1 MRRAERHSG
10 DAPRVAALDG
20 VRAIAALS
28 VVAYHAWLYS
38 LPKVSSGHRDS
49 LSDLILHEL
58 RLGLVLFFVLS
69 GFLLWKPWARA
80 SRERVAAPRLGPYA
94 LRRAARIVPAYWLA
108 VAGSVLLLWQHDAVP
123 GVRLPPA
130 DQLWL
135 FAVFG
140 QNFSEATVM
149 KLNAPMWTLAVEA
162 SFYALLPVLGW
173 LAVRARRPA
182 GAVLVPLGFGLAG
195 LLYNLQLA
203 DEDGLPLTV
212 TKILPAVAPYFAL
225 GMLAAVA
232 AYARELRRP
241 AATVLLAL
249 GAAFVLGDGWWA
261 ADAATRGSHDEA
273 LRIWRDVPAA
283 AGFALVLVAVSARPP
298 RLLAAEPLAWLG
310 RISYGIYL
318 WHVPLLLFLRAHDL
332 LPLSPA
338 GALVAVI
345 GPTVLVAAVSWHFVE
360 QPLVLRARR
369 AVARRRATRGR
380 AEPAGQRA

>member
-1 MRRAERHSG
+1 VRPGGSSHG

-20 VRAIAALS
+20 VRAVAALS
-28 VVAYHAWLYS
+28 VVGYHAWLYS
-38 LPKVSSGHRDS
+38 LPTVSAGHRDS

-69 GFLLWKPWARA
+69 GFLLWKPWVRA
-80 SRERVAAPRLGPYA
+80 ARERAPGPALGAYA

-108 VAGSVLLLWQHDAVP
+108 LAGSVLLLWSHDAVP

-135 FAVFG
+135 FVVFG
-140 QNFSEATVM
+140 QNFSEATVL
-149 KLNAPMWTLAVEA
+149 KLDPPMWTLAVEV
-162 SFYALLPVLGW
+162 SFYALLPLLGW
-173 LAVRARRPA
+173 LALRARRPA
-182 GAVLVPLGFGLAG
+182 GAILVPLGFALLG
-195 LLYNLQLA
+195 LLYNFALA
-203 DEDGLPLTV
+203 DEQGLALTV

-232 AYARELRRP
+232 AYGRDLRRP
-241 AATVLLAL
+241 AAAVLLVA
-249 GAAFVLGDGWWA
+249 GAALVLGDGWWA

-298 RLLAAEPLAWLG
+298 RLLAAAPLAWLG

-318 WHVPLLLFLRAHDL
+318 WHVPVLLFLRAHDL

-338 GALVAVI
+338 GALAAVML
-345 GPTVLVAAVSWHFVE
+345 PTVLVAAASWHLVE
-360 QPLVLRARR
+360 QPLLLRAGN
-369 AVARRRATRGR
+369 AVGRRRTPR
-380 AEPAGQRA
+380 ASARPAAQRA